1 MYDAFGWEKP
11 TFAHIPLLLGTD
23 KKKLSKRT

>member
-1 MYDAFGWEKP
+1 MYDAFGWKAP
-11 TFAHIPLLLGTD
+11 VFAHIPLLLGSD